1 MNKVSVKGVLV
12 GAVVDVVSSGIV
24 GIPLVL
30 YVITHTGITDESA
43 LISEIHSRMR
53 ADLALHSIQLILG
66 TGCSILGGYVAA
78 RIAKHDEVLNGA
90 LSSFLC
96 ILLGIHSAASGGVE
110 SPVEFAFLFP
120 VTIGAAALGGF
131 LARKSRRVA
140 MSN

>member
-66 TGCSILGGYVAA
+66 TGCS
-78 RIAKHDEVLNGA
+78 
-90 LSSFLC
+90 S
-96 ILLGIHSAASGGVE
+96 
-110 SPVEFAFLFP
+110 
-120 VTIGAAALGGF
+120 
-131 LARKSRRVA
+131 
-140 MSN
+140 